1 MRDRC
6 VAELVESWYYILMDT
21 SSNDENIKMCLQIVG
36 LYIEWIDVS
45 LIVNDKFVYYIHFI
59 DLHYLYVL

>member
-45 LIVNDKFVYYIHFI
+45 LIVNDKLVC
-59 DLHYLYVL
+59 LLYTFYKITLL

>member
-6 VAELVESWYYILMDT
+6 VPELVESWYYILMDT

-45 LIVNDKFVYYIHFI
+45 LIVNDKFVCYKPFI
-59 DLHYLYVL
+59 KIYCL